1 MKKDITRTVV
11 LTVSLSLFSLASCG
25 SVKSTVSSMSAIIP
39 GVEPKK
45 EERIKAG
52 KKLNLNVPPQVA
64 LMLFQDVATENGWE
78 VRSAGDQRNING
90 EVTGKFFRVE
100 TVQFV
105 GGRRTMTGV
114 FFKEKEDDETS
125 YVTMGKPGTEVEYG
139 IPTALVRPML
149 AAVAEWTGEVD
160 ETFAAEEDAAAEPER
175 SPLEEALGEDLAEES
190 AAEPGGE
197 NEFEETEFSSE
208 FSSLDEI
215 LDPDFEEDAALKERE
230 LSPEEE
236 GILEEMELDPV
247 E

>member
-1 MKKDITRTVV
+1 MKTDIIRSVAWA
-11 LTVSLSLFSLASCG
+11 VSLSLFSLASCG
-25 SVKSTVSSMSAIIP
+25 SVKSTVSSMSTIIP

-52 KKLNLNVPPQVA
+52 EKLNLKVPPQVA

-78 VRSAGDQRNING
+78 VSARGDQRNING

-100 TVQFV
+100 TIQFV
-105 GGRRTMTGV
+105 GGRRIMSGV
-114 FFKEKEDDETS
+114 FFKEKDDDEAS
-125 YVTMGKPGTEVEYG
+125 YVTMGKPGPEAAYG

-160 ETFAAEEDAAAEPER
+160 ETSETVDVETEP
-175 SPLEEALGEDLAEES
+175 SPLEEALGGDFEEES
-190 AAEPGGE
+190 EAELE
-197 NEFEETEFSSE
+197 EQEEFEETEFSA
-208 FSSLDEI
+208 L
-215 LDPDFEEDAALKERE
+215 EEVLGSDSVEDDALEDIE

-236 GILEEMELDPV
+236 EILEEIELGPI

>member
-1 MKKDITRTVV
+1 MKIMRYLVW
-11 LTVSLSLFSLASCG
+11 TVSLSFLGLVSCG

-52 KKLNLNVPPQVA
+52 EKLNLKVPPQVA

-78 VRSAGDQRNING
+78 VSNRGDQRNING

-105 GGRRTMTGV
+105 GGRRIMSGV
-114 FFKEKEDDETS
+114 FFKEKDDDEAS
-125 YVTMGKPGTEVEYG
+125 HVTMGKPGPEAAYG

-160 ETFAAEEDAAAEPER
+160 ETFETVEAETEP
-175 SPLEEALGEDLAEES
+175 SPLEEALGEDFEEENEAELE
-190 AAEPGGE
+190 EQ
-197 NEFEETEFSSE
+197 NEFEETEFSA
-208 FSSLDEI
+208 L
-215 LDPDFEEDAALKERE
+215 EEALGSDSVADDALEDIE

-236 GILEEMELDPV
+236 ELLEGMELGPV

>member
-1 MKKDITRTVV
+1 MKITRTVV
-11 LTVSLSLFSLASCG
+11 LTVSLSLLGLVSCG

-52 KKLNLNVPPQVA
+52 EKLNLKVPPQVA
-64 LMLFQDVATENGWE
+64 LMLFQDVAKENGWE
-78 VRSAGDQRNING
+78 VSNRGDQRNING

-105 GGRRTMTGV
+105 GGRRIMSGV
-114 FFKEKEDDETS
+114 FFKEKDDEEAS

-160 ETFAAEEDAAAEPER
+160 ETFAAEEDAETL
-175 SPLEEALGEDLAEES
+175 SPLESALGGDFEEES
-190 AAEPGGE
+190 EAALEE
-197 NEFEETEFSSE
+197 QTEFEETEFSA
-208 FSSLDEI
+208 L
-215 LDPDFEEDAALKERE
+215 EEALGSDSVEDDALEDIE

-236 GILEEMELDPV
+236 ELLEEIELGPI

>member
-1 MKKDITRTVV
+1 MKIMRYLVW
-11 LTVSLSLFSLASCG
+11 TVSLSFLGLVSCG

-52 KKLNLNVPPQVA
+52 EKLNLKVPPQVA
-64 LMLFQDVATENGWE
+64 LMLFQEVATENGWE
-78 VRSAGDQRNING
+78 VSSRGDQRNING

-105 GGRRTMTGV
+105 GGRRIMSGV
-114 FFKEKEDDETS
+114 FFKEKDDDEAS
-125 YVTMGKPGTEVEYG
+125 HVTMGKPGPEAAYG

-160 ETFAAEEDAAAEPER
+160 ETFETVEAETEP
-175 SPLEEALGEDLAEES
+175 SPLEAALGENFEEES
-190 AAEPGGE
+190 EAELE
-197 NEFEETEFSSE
+197 EQNEFEETEFST
-208 FSSLDEI
+208 L
-215 LDPDFEEDAALKERE
+215 EEALGSDSVADDALEDIE

-236 GILEEMELDPV
+236 ELLEGIELGPV